1 MTILKSLIY
10 PKKNIIFNQNLI
22 FLFSNLLLKKKV
34 VSKSGGCITTND
46 SIKLL
51 NDERDAKRRKI
62 EEAEMNFNKKTIL
75 YFKKY

>member
-1 MTILKSLIY
+1 MVKSQLKTKSSRSITT
-10 PKKNIIFNQNLI
+10 KFT
-22 FLFSNLLLKKKV
+22 KKKV

-62 EEAEMNFNKKTIL
+62 EEAEMNFNIISSIIVVNFVIL
-75 YFKKY
+75 VK